1 MKVGISAVKQGTFVL
16 APARI
21 DKHGPLFKKTD
32 LDRTCMQMI
41 LGGTFFERHRK
52 DMTTD
57 AQIAIEKTESVT
69 KEFSESLDR
78 FISVEKR
85 FADQSKRA
93 VGSVRDASEK
103 LASGLAKVEK
113 AANFDRLERYVALL
127 ERAASAMN
135 TLAELEASG
144 KLDKIAGAIR

>member
-1 MKVGISAVKQGTFVL
+1 
-16 APARI
+16 
-21 DKHGPLFKKTD
+21 
-32 LDRTCMQMI
+32 
-41 LGGTFFERHRK
+41 
-52 DMTTD
+52 MTTD
-57 AQIAIEKTESVT
+57 AQIAIEKTENVT
-69 KEFSESLDR
+69 KEFPESLDR
-78 FISVEKR
+78 FIGVEKR

-103 LASGLAKVEK
+103 LANGLAKVEK

-135 TLAELEASG
+135 ALAELEASG